1 LPMTS
6 TPASVLT
13 HMALMTGSI
22 ASRVEARRGRECLE
36 WGLRRRVSYV
46 VQMTWNASAEV
57 FWLRICQSGAGGVVS
72 GDHRHPS
79 AKYAGWGESLTA
91 LRPLLL
97 HDTRVDMAVDLP
109 DDPIYLLQQIAGGD
123 RDAFRRFY
131 DRYATLAFTFALRLL
146 GSQSDAEDLVQ
157 EIFLQVWRQA
167 QAYSRERGTPEAW
180 LITMTRSRAI
190 DKLRSIRRRG
200 MAILT
205 PNEPSGVESVAQAE
219 RPTQAPEVK
228 LTVEGVL
235 GKLPEAQRLV
245 LELAYFDGLTQ
256 TEIAARLGEPLGTV
270 KSRMR
275 AGLERL
281 RGFLGAET
289 TGKSI

>member
-1 LPMTS
+1 MT
-6 TPASVLT
+6 
-13 HMALMTGSI
+13 
-22 ASRVEARRGRECLE
+22 
-36 WGLRRRVSYV
+36 
-46 VQMTWNASAEV
+46 
-57 FWLRICQSGAGGVVS
+57 
-72 GDHRHPS
+72 
-79 AKYAGWGESLTA
+79 
-91 LRPLLL
+91 
-97 HDTRVDMAVDLP
+97 
-109 DDPIYLLQQIAGGD
+109 
-123 RDAFRRFY
+123 
-131 DRYATLAFTFALRLL
+131 
-146 GSQSDAEDLVQ
+146 
-157 EIFLQVWRQA
+157 
-167 QAYSRERGTPEAW
+167 
-180 LITMTRSRAI
+180 
-190 DKLRSIRRRG
+190 
-200 MAILT
+200 ILT